1 MARPRRGSR
10 LAVVLTAVVVALPNV
25 VVTALAQD
33 EDPPRCR
40 RDDIALDFEI
50 DRRTYRRKQPV
61 DMKLAVEN
69 VSGEACT
76 MRWPYP
82 KYATFLVYD
91 GDRQIWESGHCR
103 VYTQNVV
110 EERWEDGHREVYR
123 GRWRQW
129 KNGTPPLEDH
139 EDCTRGG
146 GRAEPGRYRARARF
160 EGAREK
166 LSGYRPF
173 RIRGSGSSQ

>member
-1 MARPRRGSR
+1 MTRGTR
-10 LAVVLTAVVVALPNV
+10 LGRAIVAALLTAAVAGLPQLLP
-25 VVTALAQD
+25 TAGAQ
-33 EDPPRCR
+33 EEEPPRCT
-40 RDDIALDFEI
+40 RDDISLDFSL
-50 DRRTYRRKQPV
+50 DRSAYAKGRPV
-61 DMKLAVEN
+61 RMKLAVEN
-69 VSGEACT
+69 VSGKACT

-82 KYATFLVYD
+82 KYVTFLVYD

-123 GRWRQW
+123 GKWRKW

-146 GRAEPGRYRARARF
+146 GRAGAGRYRARARF

-166 LSGYRPF
+166 LSGYRRF
-173 RIRGSGSSQ
+173 RIKG

>member
-1 MARPRRGSR
+1 MGTPATRSR
-10 LAVVLTAVVVALPNV
+10 LGLATVIAVAALTLPGSLLVAI
-25 VVTALAQD
+25 AQE
-33 EDPPRCR
+33 EDPPRCE
-40 RDDIALDFEI
+40 RDDIALEFELN
-50 DRRTYRRKQPV
+50 RRSYGERKPV
-61 DMKLAVEN
+61 EMKLAVEN
-69 VSGEACT
+69 VSGKACT

-123 GRWRQW
+123 GKWRQW
-129 KNGTPPLEDH
+129 KNGRPPLEDH

-166 LSGYRPF
+166 LSGYIGF
-173 RIRGSGSSQ
+173 RIKG

>member
-1 MARPRRGSR
+1 MTTGLRAR
-10 LAVVLTAVVVALPNV
+10 VVAATTVVFVALPLV
-25 VVTALAQD
+25 VAGAQK
-33 EDPPRCR
+33 EDPPRCE

-50 DRRTYRRKQPV
+50 DRRSYRKKQAV
-61 DMKLAVEN
+61 EMKLAVEN
-69 VSGEACT
+69 VSGKACT

-82 KYATFLVYD
+82 KYASFLVYD

-123 GRWRQW
+123 GKWRQW
-129 KNGTPPLEDH
+129 KNGRPPFEDH

-146 GRAEPGRYRARARF
+146 GRAEPGPYRARARF

-166 LSGYRPF
+166 LSGYRRF
-173 RIRGSGSSQ
+173 RIRG

>member
-1 MARPRRGSR
+1 MGHAARRRVG
-10 LAVVLTAVVVALPNV
+10 LATVVAVAALTLPGSFMAA
-25 VVTALAQD
+25 TAQ
-33 EDPPRCR
+33 EEEPPRCE
-40 RDDIALDFEI
+40 RDDISLEFELN
-50 DRRTYRRKQPV
+50 RRSYGERKPV
-61 DMKLAVEN
+61 EMKLAVEN
-69 VSGEACT
+69 VSGKTCT
-76 MRWPYP
+76 MHWPYP
-82 KYATFLVYD
+82 KYASFLVYD

-123 GRWRQW
+123 GKWRQW
-129 KNGTPPLEDH
+129 KNGRPPLEDH

-166 LSGYRPF
+166 LSGYIGF
-173 RIRGSGSSQ
+173 RIKG

>member
-1 MARPRRGSR
+1 MNRRSSKPRVAAAIAIVLLSLFD
-10 LAVVLTAVVVALPNV
+10 LAVIAE
-25 VVTALAQD
+25 AQE

-40 RDDIALDFEI
+40 RDDIALDFDI
-50 DRRTYRRKQPV
+50 DRRAYRPKRPV
-61 DMKLAVEN
+61 EMKLAVEN

-82 KYATFLVYD
+82 KYVTFLVYD

-103 VYTQNVV
+103 VYSQNVV

-123 GRWRQW
+123 GKWRQW
-129 KNGTPPLEDH
+129 KNGRPPLEDH

-166 LSGYRPF
+166 LSGYRRF
-173 RIRGSGSSQ
+173 RIRS

>member
-1 MARPRRGSR
+1 MTARGSLPRVNRSVR
-10 LAVVLTAVVVALPNV
+10 LGAVLVVVLGLMPVAV
-25 VVTALAQD
+25 AQ
-33 EDPPRCR
+33 EEEPPRCE
-40 RDDIALDFEI
+40 RDDITLEFSL
-50 DRRTYRRKQPV
+50 DRRSYGKKRPV
-61 DMKLAVEN
+61 GMRLAVEN
-69 VSGEACT
+69 TSGETCT

-82 KYATFLVYD
+82 KYVTFIVYE
-91 GDRQIWESGHCR
+91 GDEQIWETGHCR

-146 GRAEPGRYRARARF
+146 GRADAGRYRARARF

-166 LSGYRPF
+166 LSGYRGF
-173 RIRGSGSSQ
+173 RIKG